1 MNRSSKWRWHR
12 NCNRDHKG
20 ASRFLPFQ
28 EAFLFKKIYTNK
40 QNRGFIMSGSEIIV
54 IVLVFLLLFGSKAI
68 PDVARTLGKGM
79 QEFKKA
85 TGEIKREIDL
95 STSEIKKDLNSVSN
109 DIKKEADDIIGQV
122 DDQYID

>member
-1 MNRSSKWRWHR
+1 
-12 NCNRDHKG
+12 
-20 ASRFLPFQ
+20 
-28 EAFLFKKIYTNK
+28 
-40 QNRGFIMSGSEIIV
+40 MSGSEIIV

-95 STSEIKKDLNSVSN
+95 STSEIKKT
-109 DIKKEADDIIGQV
+109 
-122 DDQYID
+122 